1 MRNKKM
7 ARIAPT
13 PLLELDS
20 EALELLDEPERD
32 GLEEFALTRAS
43 TKALTPL
50 APSEDVSGFDDS

>member
-1 MRNKKM
+1 M